1 MVGRLRSLVLIA
13 LAAGAGAVVGRWV
26 VEARARVEAGED
38 PLGIDVRDL
47 QVRPQDVIPGI
58 MAGFRVGEPPW
69 SWLHLPGWLV
79 AFGANFLTAA
89 VGGDLDR
96 LREMAEE
103 RVLGALGLEP
113 EPTVTVDDVGN
124 APSAADSAP
133 TGAPSTPVEPTRP
146 SEPQAS
152 EHSVWTSEN
161 ATPPQANGNGTPRAA
176 EAPGFT
182 PLRD

>member
-1 MVGRLRSLVLIA
+1 MFRRLRSLVFIA
-13 LAAGAGAVVGRWV
+13 VAAGAGAVLGRWV
-26 VEARARVEAGED
+26 IEARARVEAGED
-38 PLGIDVRDL
+38 PLAIDIRDL
-47 QVRPQDVIPGI
+47 QVRPQDVVPGVL
-58 MAGFRVGEPPW
+58 AGFRASEPPW

-96 LREMAEE
+96 LRQMAEE

-113 EPTVTVDDVGN
+113 DPSVTVEDV
-124 APSAADSAP
+124 APSAATPDAPFAPAEPAPPSASAP
-133 TGAPSTPVEPTRP
+133 SQ
-146 SEPQAS
+146 SS
-152 EHSVWTSEN
+152 DHSVWTSEN
-161 ATPPQANGNGTPRAA
+161 TTPPATNGNGTTREA